1 MKNISVCKITS
12 CLSVILSIVFFYEL
26 TVAFS
31 SIKELISDIS
41 LTAFIVTVFVILNF
55 SVSILFLTKKLNP
68 KLILIAFQIIIIIIT
83 NWALYEIYSFNGVTV
98 IHSQTVS

>member
-1 MKNISVCKITS
+1 MSV
-12 CLSVILSIVFFYEL
+12 VLSILFFYEL

-55 SVSILFLTKKLNP
+55 SVSILLLIKKLNP

-83 NWALYEIYSFNGVTV
+83 NWALYEIYSFSGVTV